1 MKKRILAAIAA
12 AIMLTFST
20 IHAAAEEYETSIVT
34 VVETVPVE
42 EVTETV
48 TDSAAEEIRRQ
59 SVDEIAAEIMKIA
72 EKASPEE
79 IEYIR
84 TKISEGVQYLNASG
98 LDKVAV
104 MITNHSDVIMLG
116 ILALIIGIYA
126 AWRIGTNGKT
136 RRLTESVRDAVAT
149 NNNNAVAAAE
159 AQNKTL
165 TDLCEKLAASDERC
179 EALVEQNRI
188 LLNTI
193 TEMLKDEKTLD
204 ETVLRL
210 TTAAAVGSEQELR
223 ALSALISAS
232 GLEPEFR
239 DRLFAII
246 NDGIKQ
252 IEEAK
257 KDEGK
262 TD

>member
-1 MKKRILAAIAA
+1 MKKRILAAISA
-12 AIMLTFST
+12 AILLTFCALPAT
-20 IHAAAEEYETSIVT
+20 AEEYDTSIVT

-42 EVTETV
+42 DVTETV

-84 TKISEGVQYLNASG
+84 TKVAEGVQYLNASG

-104 MITNHSDVIMLG
+104 MMTNHSDVV
-116 ILALIIGIYA
+116 ILSVLVLVISVYA
-126 AWRIGTNGKT
+126 AWRIGTSGKT

-149 NNNNAVAAAE
+149 NNNNTVAAAE

-165 TDLCEKLAASDERC
+165 SELCEKLSASDERC

-193 TEMLKDEKTLD
+193 TEMLKDEKKLD
-204 ETVLRL
+204 ETVLRF

-223 ALSALISAS
+223 ALSALVSAS

>member
-1 MKKRILAAIAA
+1 MKKRIFSAIAA
-12 AIMLTFST
+12 AILLTFCALPAT
-20 IHAAAEEYETSIVT
+20 AEEYETRIAT

-42 EVTETV
+42 DVTETV
-48 TDSAAEEIRRQ
+48 TNSAAEEVRRQ

-104 MITNHSDVIMLG
+104 TLTNHSDVIMLG

-165 TDLCEKLAASDERC
+165 SELCEKLAESDARC
-179 EALVEQNRI
+179 NDLVEQNRV

-193 TEMLKDEKTLD
+193 TEMMKDEKKLD
-204 ETVLRL
+204 ETVLRF
-210 TTAAAVGSEQELR
+210 TTASAVGSEQELR
-223 ALSALISAS
+223 ALSALVSAS

-239 DRLFAII
+239 DRIFEII
-246 NDGIKQ
+246 NDGIKK

-257 KDEGK
+257 KDEVSA
-262 TD
+262 D

>member
-1 MKKRILAAIAA
+1 MKKRIFAAIAA
-12 AIMLTFST
+12 AIMLTFCT

-165 TDLCEKLAASDERC
+165 SELCEKLAASDERC
-179 EALVEQNRI
+179 EELVEQNRI

-193 TEMLKDEKTLD
+193 TEMLKDEKKLD
-204 ETVLRL
+204 ETVLRF

-223 ALSALISAS
+223 ALSALVSAS

-239 DRLFAII
+239 DRIFEII
-246 NDGIKQ
+246 NDGIKK

-257 KDEGK
+257 KDEVS
-262 TD
+262 DD

>member
-12 AIMLTFST
+12 AILLTFCT

-34 VVETVPVE
+34 VVETVPVD

-84 TKISEGVQYLNASG
+84 TKVAEGVQYLNASG

-104 MITNHSDVIMLG
+104 MMTNHSDVI
-116 ILALIIGIYA
+116 ILSVLVLVIGVYA
-126 AWRIGTNGKT
+126 AWRIGTSGKT

-149 NNNNAVAAAE
+149 NNNNTVAAAE

-165 TDLCEKLAASDERC
+165 SELCEKLSASDERC
-179 EALVEQNRI
+179 EALVEQNRVLI
-188 LLNTI
+188 NTI
-193 TEMLKDEKTLD
+193 TEMMKDEKKLD
-204 ETVLRL
+204 ETVLRF

-223 ALSALISAS
+223 ALSALVSAS

-239 DRLFAII
+239 DRIFEII
-246 NDGIKQ
+246 NDGIKK

>member
-1 MKKRILAAIAA
+1 MKKRIFASIAA
-12 AIMLTFST
+12 AILLTFCT
-20 IHAAAEEYETSIVT
+20 IHAAADEYETSIVT

-84 TKISEGVQYLNASG
+84 TKVAEGVQYLNASG

-104 MITNHSDVIMLG
+104 MMTNHSDVI
-116 ILALIIGIYA
+116 ILSVLVLVIGVYA
-126 AWRIGTNGKT
+126 AWRIGTSGKT

-149 NNNNAVAAAE
+149 NNNNTVAAAE

-165 TDLCEKLAASDERC
+165 SELCEKLAASDERC

-193 TEMLKDEKTLD
+193 TEMLKEEKVLD
-204 ETVLRL
+204 ETVLRF

-223 ALSALISAS
+223 ALSALVSAS

-246 NDGIKQ
+246 NDGIAQ

-257 KDEGK
+257 KDEVSA
-262 TD
+262 D

>member
-1 MKKRILAAIAA
+1 MKKRIFTALVAAVITAFFLVPVFA
-12 AIMLTFST
+12 D
-20 IHAAAEEYETSIVT
+20 EVETRIVS
-34 VVETVPVE
+34 VVETVPAE
-42 EVTETV
+42 EATEAV

-84 TKISEGVQYLNASG
+84 TKIAEGVQYLNASG

-126 AWRIGTNGKT
+126 AWRIATNGKT
-136 RRLTESVRDAVAT
+136 SRLTESVRDAVAT

-165 TDLCEKLAASDERC
+165 TDLCEKLSASDERC

-204 ETVLRL
+204 ETVLRF

-246 NDGIKQ
+246 NDGIKR

-257 KDEGK
+257 KDEVK

>member
-1 MKKRILAAIAA
+1 MKKKIFSLIASVIL
-12 AIMLTFST
+12 LTFSVL
-20 IHAAAEEYETSIVT
+20 IVT
-34 VVETVPVE
+34 ADEKETVVDTAVYDQTDVETE
-42 EVTETV
+42 L
-48 TDSAAEEIRRQ
+48 SAAEEIRRQ

-84 TKISEGVQYLNASG
+84 TKVAEGVQYLNASG

-104 MITNHSDVIMLG
+104 MLTNHSDVI
-116 ILALIIGIYA
+116 ILSVLVLVICVYA
-126 AWRIGTNGKT
+126 AWRIGTSGKT

-149 NNNNAVAAAE
+149 NNNNTVAAAE

-165 TDLCEKLAASDERC
+165 SELCDKLSASDARC
-179 EALVEQNRI
+179 EELVEQNRI

-193 TEMLKDEKTLD
+193 TEMLKDEKKLD
-204 ETVLRL
+204 ETVLRF
-210 TTAAAVGSEQELR
+210 TTAAAVGSEQGLR
-223 ALSALISAS
+223 ALSALVSAS

-239 DRLFAII
+239 DRIFEII
-246 NDGIKQ
+246 NDGIKK

-257 KDEGK
+257 KDEVS
-262 TD
+262 DD

>member
-1 MKKRILAAIAA
+1 MKKRFFSAIAA
-12 AIMLTFST
+12 AILLTFCV
-20 IHAAAEEYETSIVT
+20 APVAAEEYETRIVT
-34 VVETVPVE
+34 VVETVPAE

-84 TKISEGVQYLNASG
+84 NQIAEGVQYLNASG
-98 LDKVAV
+98 LDKIAV
-104 MITNHSDVIMLG
+104 MMTNHSDVIALS
-116 ILALIIGIYA
+116 ILAVIIAIYA
-126 AWRIGTNGKT
+126 AWRIATNGKT

-165 TDLCEKLAASDERC
+165 SDLCEKLAASDERC

-246 NDGIKQ
+246 NDGIAQ

-257 KDEGK
+257 KDEVK

>member
-1 MKKRILAAIAA
+1 MKKRIFTALAAAVITVFCFVPVFAD
-12 AIMLTFST
+12 
-20 IHAAAEEYETSIVT
+20 EVETRIVT
-34 VVETVPVE
+34 VVDTVQAE
-42 EVTETV
+42 EATEAV

-84 TKISEGVQYLNASG
+84 TKVAEGVQYLNASG

-104 MITNHSDVIMLG
+104 MMTNHSDVI
-116 ILALIIGIYA
+116 ILSVLVLVISVYA
-126 AWRIGTNGKT
+126 AWRIGTSGKT

-149 NNNNAVAAAE
+149 NNNNTVAAAE

-165 TDLCEKLAASDERC
+165 SELCDKLSESDARC
-179 EALVEQNRI
+179 ESLVEQNRV

-193 TEMLKDEKTLD
+193 TEMMKEEKTLD
-204 ETVLRL
+204 ETVLRF

-223 ALSALISAS
+223 ALSALVSAS

-239 DRLFAII
+239 DRIFEII
-246 NDGIKQ
+246 NDGIKK

-257 KDEGK
+257 KDEVSA
-262 TD
+262 D

>member
-1 MKKRILAAIAA
+1 MKKRIFASIAA
-12 AIMLTFST
+12 AILLTFCA
-20 IHAAAEEYETSIVT
+20 IPAAAEEYETSIVT

-42 EVTETV
+42 DITETV
-48 TDSAAEEIRRQ
+48 TDSAADEIRRQ

-84 TKISEGVQYLNASG
+84 TKIAEGVQYLNASG
-98 LDKVAV
+98 MDKVAV

-126 AWRIGTNGKT
+126 AWRIATNGKT
-136 RRLTESVRDAVAT
+136 RRLNESVRDAVAT

-223 ALSALISAS
+223 ALSALVSAS

-239 DRLFAII
+239 DRIFEII
-246 NDGIKQ
+246 NDGIKK

-257 KDEGK
+257 KDEVSA
-262 TD
+262 D

>member
-1 MKKRILAAIAA
+1 MKKRIFAALAAAVITAFCFVPVFA
-12 AIMLTFST
+12 D
-20 IHAAAEEYETSIVT
+20 EVETRIDA
-34 VVETVPVE
+34 VVETVPADE
-42 EVTETV
+42 ITETV

-84 TKISEGVQYLNASG
+84 TKIVEGVQYLNASG

-104 MITNHSDVIMLG
+104 MLTNHSDVI
-116 ILALIIGIYA
+116 ILSVLVLVIGVYA
-126 AWRIGTNGKT
+126 AWRIGTSGKT

-149 NNNNAVAAAE
+149 NNNNTVAAAE

-257 KDEGK
+257 KDENE

>member
-12 AIMLTFST
+12 AIMLTFCT

>member
-1 MKKRILAAIAA
+1 MKKRIFAAIAA
-12 AIMLTFST
+12 AILLTFCAIPAT
-20 IHAAAEEYETSIVT
+20 AEEYETSIVNI
-34 VVETVPVE
+34 VETVHAE
-42 EVTETV
+42 EVTENV
-48 TDSAAEEIRRQ
+48 TGSAVEEIRRQ

-79 IEYIR
+79 IKYIR
-84 TKISEGVQYLNASG
+84 TKVAEGVQYLNASG

-104 MITNHSDVIMLG
+104 MLTNHSDVI
-116 ILALIIGIYA
+116 ILSVLVLVISVYA
-126 AWRIGTNGKT
+126 AWRIGTSGKT

-149 NNNNAVAAAE
+149 NNNNTVAAAE

-165 TDLCEKLAASDERC
+165 SELCEKLAASDERC
-179 EALVEQNRI
+179 EELVEQNRI

-193 TEMLKDEKTLD
+193 TDMLKDEKTLD

-210 TTAAAVGSEQELR
+210 TTASAVGSEQELR
-223 ALSALISAS
+223 ALSSLVSAS

-239 DRLFAII
+239 DRIFEII
-246 NDGIKQ
+246 NDGIKK

-257 KDEGK
+257 KDEVSA
-262 TD
+262 D

>member
-1 MKKRILAAIAA
+1 MKKRIFTALAAAVITAFFFVPA
-12 AIMLTFST
+12 FAD
-20 IHAAAEEYETSIVT
+20 EVETRIDA
-34 VVETVPVE
+34 VVETVPDE
-42 EVTETV
+42 EATEAF

-84 TKISEGVQYLNASG
+84 TKVAEGVQYLNASG

-104 MITNHSDVIMLG
+104 MLTNHSDVI
-116 ILALIIGIYA
+116 ILSVLVLVIVVYA
-126 AWRIGTNGKT
+126 AWRIGTSGKT

-149 NNNNAVAAAE
+149 NNNNTVAAAE

-165 TDLCEKLAASDERC
+165 SELCDKLSASDARC
-179 EALVEQNRI
+179 EELVKQNRV

-193 TEMLKDEKTLD
+193 TEMLKDEKKLD
-204 ETVLRL
+204 ETVLRF

-223 ALSALISAS
+223 ALSALVSAS

-239 DRLFAII
+239 DRIFEII
-246 NDGIKQ
+246 NDGIKK

-257 KDEGK
+257 KDEK
-262 TD
+262 SAD

>member
-1 MKKRILAAIAA
+1 MKKFFAAFAA
-12 AIMLTFST
+12 AILLTVCA
-20 IHAAAEEYETSIVT
+20 IPAAAEEFETRIVT
-34 VVETVPVE
+34 VVETVPAE
-42 EVTETV
+42 EVTEVV

-84 TKISEGVQYLNASG
+84 NKVAEGVQYLNASG

-104 MITNHSDVIMLG
+104 MLTNHSDVVMLSV
-116 ILALIIGIYA
+116 LAVIIGIYA

-165 TDLCEKLAASDERC
+165 SDLCEKLAASDERC
-179 EALVEQNRI
+179 EALVEQNRV

-193 TEMLKDEKTLD
+193 TEMLKDEKVLD
-204 ETVLRL
+204 ETVLKL
-210 TTAAAVGSEQELR
+210 TTAAAIGSEQELR

-246 NDGIKQ
+246 NDGIQQ
-252 IEEAK
+252 IEGAK
-257 KDEGK
+257 KDEI
-262 TD
+262 TAD